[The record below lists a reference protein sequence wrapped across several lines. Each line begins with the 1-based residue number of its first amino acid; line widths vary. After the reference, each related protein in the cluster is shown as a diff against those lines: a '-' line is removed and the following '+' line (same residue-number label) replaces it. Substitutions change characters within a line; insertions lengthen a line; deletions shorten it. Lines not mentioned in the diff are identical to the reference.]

1 MKHKLSIGLAT
12 LSLMLLLAGCAKE
25 PTEQINAAKAALDN
39 AKAIEADR
47 YVPEEYTVVQD
58 SLNSALAV
66 IEQQNS
72 KFALTRNYDKAK
84 KTLEDVVTMADQNHQ
99 NAITRK
105 DETRTEVQQTLA
117 EVKAALQESKYLI
130 AEAPKGKE
138 GRAALAEIQDELSV
152 VESSMNEV
160 TVLVNN
166 GDYLT
171 AQDKANAG
179 LVKVQSLNDELKGA
193 IAKKSAVSHKKSS

>member
-84 KTLEDVVTMADQNHQ
+84 KALEDVVTMADQNHQ

>member
-1 MKHKLSIGLAT
+1 MKHKLSTGLIA
-12 LSLMLLLAGCAKE
+12 LSLMVLLAGCAKE
-25 PTEQINAAKAALDN
+25 PSEQINAAKAALDN

-47 YVPEEYTVVQD
+47 YVSEEYSALQD
-58 SLNSALAV
+58 SLNAALAMV
-66 IEQQNS
+66 EEQNS
-72 KFALTRNYDKAK
+72 KFALTRNYDKAQK
-84 KTLEDVVTMADQNHQ
+84 ALEDVVTMADQTRQ
-99 NAITRK
+99 NAVTRK

-117 EVKAALQESKYLI
+117 EVKAALQESKELI

-138 GRAALAEIQDELSV
+138 GRAALAEIQNELTV

-160 TVLVNN
+160 TVLINN

-179 LVKVQSLNDELKGA
+179 LAKVQSLNEELKEA
-193 IAKKSAVSHKKSS
+193 IAKKSAVSHKKAS